1 VILTSNFSI
10 LGPNGIEKRVK
21 EIDKIGRVM
30 SRLTEMLAGAKE
42 AHVDRPDHRLIS
54 KMSEEV
60 SLFDE
65 G

>member
-1 VILTSNFSI
+1 M
-10 LGPNGIEKRVK
+10 
-21 EIDKIGRVM
+21 DKIGRVT

-42 AHVDRPDHRLIS
+42 AHLDGPDHRLIS
-54 KMSEEV
+54 KMSDEV